1 MFFFYILV
9 WVVPFFLIVAALID
23 IIRNQF
29 KRPMDKLVWTL
40 VVLFIP
46 ILGAIL
52 YFVIGKQ
59 QKVQ

>member
-40 VVLFIP
+40 VVLFIA